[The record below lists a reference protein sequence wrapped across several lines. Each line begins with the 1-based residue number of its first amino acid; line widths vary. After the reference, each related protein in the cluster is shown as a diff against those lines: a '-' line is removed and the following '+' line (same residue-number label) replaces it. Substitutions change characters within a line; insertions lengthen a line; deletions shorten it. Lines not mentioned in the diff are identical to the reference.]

1 MRVSVTVLENFRR
14 YMAGLCWCHEECHCE
29 ADLIASIRGVFVPN
43 ARMEAGSRFHKAI
56 ETADFS
62 GFDGQSV
69 VDALLLAD
77 MGRVAKPLSEHRG
90 IHEGKFTASIA
101 GVLVVGKF
109 DYLNAGVVYDWKTT
123 DKSSGGDYTD
133 SLQWRLT
140 LAALPEIT
148 RFRYETFQL
157 KADDPRASDQGDG
170 SADAPLTLVKYL
182 PPGQEFTR
190 YPGLLRECEAWMM
203 QFLGFVSLRSLGA
216 HVADKPGNE
225 FPEAA
230 A

>member
-14 YMAGLCWCHEECHCE
+14 YMAGLCWCAEACTCE
-29 ADLIASIRGVFVPN
+29 ANLIASIRGEFKPLP
-43 ARMEAGSRFHKAI
+43 RMEAGTRFHKAI

-77 MGRVAKPLSEHRG
+77 YGRVASPLAEHRG

-109 DYLNAGVVYDWKTT
+109 DYLTGGVVYDWKTT

-157 KADDPRASDQGDG
+157 KADTYDQRDG
-170 SADAPLTLVKYL
+170 SIIELTAVKYL
-182 PPGQEFTR
+182 PPGQEFVR
-190 YPGLLRECEAWMM
+190 YPALLSDCEQWIYQFRGYIAHRGLTS
-203 QFLGFVSLRSLGA
+203 F
-216 HVADKPGNE
+216 VADKMSDE
-225 FPEAA
+225 LPEVAA
-230 A
+230 